1 MQITTLQ
8 NDFTSGEVDPKLR
21 ARSDLDQYRSA
32 LATAKNITV
41 QPQGGAKRRPG
52 SRYIASLPSDASQAV
67 RMVAF
72 EFSVSTSYML
82 VFTPGRM
89 YVFKDGALVTNI
101 NGSGNDYLA
110 VSDITSSII
119 PTMNWTQQY
128 DTLIVVHEDL
138 EPIKIF
144 RGGNDSTWTA
154 STLTLTNV
162 PYYDYD
168 HLDLYPKSTIT
179 PSETSGTITVTASA
193 YTGDTGSLQA
203 ATTTTMTLKA
213 AASAV
218 DDIFVGLCIVMTS
231 GAKSGQARKITDYV
245 GATKVATVYP
255 AWDTPPSAADNY
267 KVVPYA
273 AESVNQYINATPYGR
288 ARIVK
293 YLTDTTVQAY
303 VTVPFPSTDAITT
316 GNHGAECFYEPVWS
330 ATRGWPRSVAFY
342 QGRMYFG
349 GSKGRPS
356 TIWGSRVGQYFD
368 FNAGESL
375 ADDSV
380 EATADTGQLNAVNDI
395 YPGRALQIF
404 TTGGEFY
411 APQPGDD
418 PITPQNFF
426 LKLQTENGSR
436 QGIRV
441 INVEGGTI
449 FVQRQGK
456 ALQEFIYADTQAAFT
471 SARISLLSSHLLKSP
486 SEMAVR
492 AATSTDEGDRLIIV
506 NGDDGTIACYTLLR
520 SQKVIAASE
529 WQTDGEYIS
538 IGVDVDDIYT
548 VVKRTL
554 PDTSVNYYV
563 ELFDEALFVDCAKDA
578 TVGSPTSGVS
588 GLSFIEGK
596 TVKVVRD
603 GVVGPDKTV
612 ASGAIT
618 FDRDAEASYQVG
630 LDYTITIKTLPA
642 APRLQ
647 QGSIRSM
654 RKRVYDITADLFE
667 TQNLTIQGRNVA
679 FRQFGENVLDSA
691 VVDYTG
697 IKKVECLLG
706 YDREGAI
713 TITQNQPL
721 KATILGIEYK
731 LSVG

>member
-32 LATAKNITV
+32 LATGKNITV

-72 EFSVSTSYML
+72 EYSVSTSYML
-82 VFTPGRM
+82 VFTPGEMRI
-89 YVFKDGALVTNI
+89 FKDGALITNI
-101 NGSGNDYLA
+101 NGSGDDYLA
-110 VSDITSSII
+110 VADITDSII
-119 PTMNWTQQY
+119 PTMTWTQQY
-128 DTLIVVHEDL
+128 DTLIIVHEDL
-138 EPIKIF
+138 EPVKIF
-144 RGGNDSTWTA
+144 RGGNDSTWTT

-162 PYYDYD
+162 PNFNYDSVI
-168 HLDLYPKSTIT
+168 LSPVFTIT
-179 PSETSGTITVTASA
+179 PSDTTGTVTITVIS
-193 YTGDTGSLQA
+193 YLSETGACQD
-203 ATTTTMTLKA
+203 ATTTSVTLKA
-213 AASAV
+213 AGSAV
-218 DDIFVGLCIVMTS
+218 DGIFVGSYVVMTS
-231 GAKSGQARKITDYV
+231 GTENDKGRYITAYD
-245 GATKVATVYP
+245 GTTKVATVDP
-255 AWDTPPSAADNY
+255 PWDTAPLAADTY
-267 KVVPYA
+267 KTVPYA
-273 AESVNQYINATPYGR
+273 EESVDQYISAVPFGR
-288 ARIVK
+288 AKIIK
-293 YLTDTTVQAY
+293 FLTHTTVQAY
-303 VTVPFPSTDAITT
+303 TSVQFPSTDPIVT
-316 GNHGAECFYEPVWS
+316 GSHSAEFFYEPVWS
-330 ATRGWPRSVAFY
+330 AARGWPRSVCFY
-342 QGRMYFG
+342 QGRLYFG

-356 TIWGSRVGQYFD
+356 TIWGSRIGQYFD
-368 FNAGESL
+368 FNPGESL

-380 EATADTGQLNAVNDI
+380 EATADTGQLNSIIDL
-395 YPGRALQIF
+395 YPGRGLQIF

-426 LKLQTENGSR
+426 LKLQTENGAR

-456 ALQEFIYADTQAAFT
+456 ALQEFIFSDTQAAYT

-492 AATSTDEGDRLIIV
+492 AATSTDEGDRLLIV
-506 NGDDGTIACYTLLR
+506 NDDDGTIACYTLLR
-520 SQKVIAASE
+520 SQKVIAATE
-529 WQTDGEYIS
+529 WETDGSFMS
-538 IGVDVDDIYT
+538 IGVDIDDIYV

-554 PDTSVNYYV
+554 PDLSVNYYV
-563 ELFDEALFVDCAKDA
+563 EIFDDTLYVDCAKGA

-588 GLSFIEGK
+588 GLSHLEGE
-596 TVKVVRD
+596 TLKVIRD
-603 GVVGPDKTV
+603 GVVGPDRTV

-618 FDRDAEASYQVG
+618 FDRDADASYQVG

-642 APRLQ
+642 APRLA
-647 QGSIRSM
+647 QGSIRSL
-654 RKRVYDITADLFE
+654 RKRVYDITADLYE

-679 FRQFGENVLDSA
+679 FRQFGEDVLDSPVA
-691 VVDYTG
+691 DYTG
-697 IKKVECLLG
+697 LKKVECLLG

-721 KATILGIEYK
+721 KATVLGIEYK

>member
-21 ARSDLDQYRSA
+21 ARSDIDQYRSA
-32 LATAKNITV
+32 LATAKNITI

-52 SRYIASLPSDASQAV
+52 SRYIASLPSDAGQAV

-72 EFSVSTSYML
+72 EYSVATSYML
-82 VFTPGRM
+82 VFTPGQMR
-89 YVFKDGALVTNI
+89 VFKDGALVTDI

-110 VSDITSSII
+110 VADITSSII
-119 PTMNWTQQY
+119 PTMTWTQQY

-138 EPIKIF
+138 APVKIF
-144 RGGNDSTWTA
+144 RGGNDSTWTS

-162 PYYDYD
+162 PYYNYD
-168 HLDLYPKSTIT
+168 SVIQRVESTIT
-179 PSETSGTITVTASA
+179 PSATTGTVTINASA
-193 YTGDTGSLQA
+193 YTSDTGVSQA

-218 DDIFVGLCIVMTS
+218 DDIFNGLCLIMTS
-231 GAKSGQARKITDYV
+231 GTENFKSRNIINYD
-245 GATKVATVYP
+245 GATKVATLYP
-255 AWDTPPSAADNY
+255 AWDTAPLAGDSY
-267 KVVPYA
+267 KIFPYA
-273 AESVNQYINATPYGR
+273 GESVNQYINATPFGR
-288 ARIVK
+288 ARIIK
-293 YLTDTTVQAY
+293 FLTHTSVQVQAS
-303 VTVPFPSTDAITT
+303 VPFPSTDAIVSGDHT
-316 GNHGAECFYEPVWS
+316 AEYFYEPVWS
-330 ATRGWPRSVAFY
+330 TARGWPRSVAFY
-342 QGRMYFG
+342 QGRLYFG

-368 FNAGESL
+368 FNPGESL

-380 EATADTGQLNAVNDI
+380 EATADTGQLNSIIDL

-404 TTGGEFY
+404 ATGGEFY

-426 LKLQTENGSR
+426 LKLQTENGAR

-441 INVEGGTI
+441 VNVEGGTI

-471 SARISLLSSHLLKSP
+471 SARISLLSSHLLRSP

-492 AATSTDEGDRLIIV
+492 TATSTDEGDRLLIV
-506 NGDDGTIACYTLLR
+506 NDDDGTIACYTLLR

-529 WQTDGEYIS
+529 WETDGNFLS
-538 IGVDVDDIYT
+538 VGVDTDNIYV

-563 ELFDEALFVDCAKDA
+563 EIFDETLLVDCAKGA
-578 TVGSPTSGVS
+578 AVGSSTNGVS
-588 GLSFIEGK
+588 GLSYLEGK

-603 GVVGPDKTV
+603 GIVGADKTV
-612 ASGAIT
+612 TSGAIT
-618 FDRDAEASYQVG
+618 FGRAAEASYQVG

-647 QGSIRSM
+647 QGSIRST
-654 RKRVYDITADLFE
+654 RKRIYDITADLYE
-667 TQNLTIQGRNVA
+667 TQSLTIQGRNVA
-679 FRQFGENVLDSA
+679 FRQFGEDVLDSA
-691 VVDYTG
+691 VVGYTG
-697 IKKVECLLG
+697 LKKVECLLG
-706 YDREGAI
+706 YDREAAI

-721 KATILGIEYK
+721 KATVLGIEYK